1 MQKEGSYGGDDY
13 LKKRFPSCLKIEE
26 RRSGS

>member
-1 MQKEGSYGGDDY
+1 MEKEVSYGGNDY